1 MIMKPLSFA
10 LLLTLTLSSS
20 PDLAAQD
27 SLQLEGTA
35 ITGNKELPMLL
46 YILPWKTVERFEIES
61 PPIISIMDQKLQP
74 LDRATFKRTI
84 HYHQAIYS
92 KAKPVLPATE

>member
-1 MIMKPLSFA
+1 MTMKPLSFV
-10 LLLTLTLSSS
+10 LLLMLTLASS

-35 ITGNKELPMLL
+35 IIGNKELPMVL
-46 YILPWKTVERFEIES
+46 YILPWKTVERFDIES
-61 PPIISIMDQKLQP
+61 PPIVSIMDQKLTP

-92 KAKPVLPATE
+92 KAAPVLPATE

>member
-10 LLLTLTLSSS
+10 LLLTLTLASS
-20 PDLAAQD
+20 PDLVAQD
-27 SLQLEGTA
+27 SLQLEGTS
-35 ITGNKELPMLL
+35 ITGNKELPMVL

-61 PPIISIMDQKLQP
+61 PPITSIMDQELQP

-84 HYHQAIYS
+84 HYHQAINA
-92 KAKPVLPATE
+92 KAEPVRPVTE

>member
-1 MIMKPLSFA
+1 MKPLLFA
-10 LLLTLTLSSS
+10 LLLTLTLASS
-20 PDLAAQD
+20 PYLAAQD
-27 SLQLEGTA
+27 SLQLEGTS
-35 ITGNKELPMLL
+35 ITGNKELPMVL

-61 PPIISIMDQKLQP
+61 PPIISIMDQQLQP

-92 KAKPVLPATE
+92 KAEPIIPATE

>member
-10 LLLTLTLSSS
+10 LLMMLTLSSS

-27 SLQLEGTA
+27 SLQMEGTA
-35 ITGNKELPMLL
+35 IIGNKELPMML
-46 YILPWKTVERFEIES
+46 YILPWKTVERFDIES
-61 PPIISIMDQKLQP
+61 PPIVSIMDQKLTP

-84 HYHQAIYS
+84 HYHQAIYA
-92 KAKPVLPATE
+92 KAEPVLPATE